1 MNSEQQDRLYAAIFN
16 TVIDG
21 VITISERG
29 VIQTVNPAAAGLFG
43 YTSAEMMGQ
52 KVNMLMPEPHQT
64 DHDQYLHNYK
74 TTGVKKIIGV
84 GREVRGKKKDGTEFP
99 FRLAISEVHLSTGRI
114 FTGIIHDL
122 TEQKKAEKRIL
133 EINDQLEQRVADR
146 TEELSNVV
154 NKLIQTNRELEAKEL
169 ELVQALDKERELSEL
184 KSRFVTTASHEFR
197 TPLSTIL
204 SSASLIARYT
214 EPETIEKRNKHIN
227 RIKSSVKNLTGILND
242 FLSLSKLEEGKV
254 ESQVHDFNLVELCGE
269 VIEHIGTTLK
279 KDQQIIFINEIKTE
293 NVHADERSIRNVM
306 NNLLSNASKYSAEG
320 KKIIFKISSNDKA
333 IHFSVKDNGI
343 GIPKEEQQHLF
354 SRFFRANNVSNIQGT
369 GLGLNIVKRYLD
381 LMDGTIEFES
391 EEGEGTKFRVTVP
404 LPY

>member
-154 NKLIQTNRELEAKEL
+154 NKLIQTNRELEKKEL

-333 IHFSVKDNGI
+333 IRFSVKDNGI

-391 EEGEGTKFRVTVP
+391 EEGEGTKFRVSVP
-404 LPY
+404 IT